1 MSRQSRERRHRGVHV
16 RLTERDALLMEALN
30 RFRLART
37 SELASVAFVDAGPK
51 TAALRLRR
59 LFDAGYLDVTCGDR
73 SDENVYSLG
82 PRGRRWIEAQG
93 SPVGPVPRGGWTHH
107 LAIVRTWA
115 RIANA
120 LGRIDGMSLQLARAD
135 WELREEVG
143 VNGLRVVPDLFLQ
156 VRFAPNSGSVCEAV
170 LAVEVDLGTESP
182 TILKRKVEAYD
193 ELLSSD
199 HGLFGHRYVVL
210 LIALENSDRIES
222 VTRLLGGM
230 HHGPS
235 VLWSTSAR
243 LEASLAAFVDAL
255 REGGRAPVTPP
266 RYGNGR

>member
-1 MSRQSRERRHRGVHV
+1 MGRQSREHRHRGVHV

-59 LFDAGYLDVTCGDR
+59 LFDAGYLDVTCRDR

-82 PRGRRWIEAQG
+82 PSGRRWIAAHG
-93 SPVGPVPRGGWTHH
+93 SPVGRVPRGGWTHH
-107 LAIVRTWA
+107 LAIVRTWS

-120 LGRIDGMSLQLARAD
+120 LGRIEGMSLQLARAD
-135 WELREEVG
+135 WELREEFG

-156 VRFAPNSGSVCEAV
+156 VRFGPTSGPVREAA

-182 TILKRKVEAYD
+182 AVLNRKIRAYD
-193 ELLSSD
+193 ELVASE
-199 HGLFGHRYVVL
+199 HGLFGHGHVVL
-210 LIALENSDRIES
+210 LIALENSARIDAIS
-222 VTRLLGGM
+222 RLLGQKY
-230 HHGPS
+230 HGPS
-235 VLWSTSAR
+235 FLWSTSAAMDAAI
-243 LEASLAAFVDAL
+243 EAVVDGL
-255 REGGRAPVTPP
+255 RHGVQAPVTTS
-266 RYGNGR
+266 RYGNVR